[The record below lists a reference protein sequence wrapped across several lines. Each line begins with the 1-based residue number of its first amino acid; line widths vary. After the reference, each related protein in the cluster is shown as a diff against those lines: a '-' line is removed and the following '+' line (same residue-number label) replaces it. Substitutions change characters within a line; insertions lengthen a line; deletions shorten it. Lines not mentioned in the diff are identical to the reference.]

1 MSHKIGIVCE
11 GISDYK
17 ILKHIVE
24 RYLRDCDVYTIPL
37 KPKITPQGK
46 QEGFGTWQGVLNYIK
61 GDDGLI
67 LEAIKEGCLFV
78 IIQIDTDVCEEYGVT
93 KDTAD
98 ISEFYDNVKNK
109 LAESIHPDFNL
120 DQAIYAICIHEIECW
135 LIPFICTSDCDNIDR
150 CLNII
155 NHQIRRTG
163 ATIDKENKNSP
174 QAAAVYENILRHKRK
189 VRDIQVVAQYNY
201 GFQQFINQ
209 LNVIQARLL

>member
-1 MSHKIGIVCE
+1 M
-11 GISDYK
+11 
-17 ILKHIVE
+17 
-24 RYLRDCDVYTIPL
+24 
-37 KPKITPQGK
+37 
-46 QEGFGTWQGVLNYIK
+46 
-61 GDDGLI
+61 
-67 LEAIKEGCLFV
+67 EAIKEGCLFV

-93 KDTAD
+93 KDTTD

-155 NHQIRRTG
+155 NHQKRRTG

-209 LNVIQARLL
+209 LNAIQARLL